1 VEGLDY
7 DKLYKCCEWFFGLP
21 YEKKKNII
29 KSAWNPE
36 NSNLY
41 RGYFPVI
48 DENPSRKEGFEFAR
62 DIDPSVA
69 PDNWF
74 YEQSVWPDED
84 GSFTKQS
91 KSKFFRNKCSN
102 LATLFF
108 ISKCPSIFTMLD
120 GRVFQKRVGF
130 HMGTNCYP
138 LLADLFRYSY
148 EIDFIQGHLKKTKSS

>member
-1 VEGLDY
+1 MEGLDY

-84 GSFTKQS
+84 GSFPFKEFLTGCT
-91 KSKFFRNKCSN
+91 R
-102 LATLFF
+102 TLSYTMSFVDF
-108 ISKCPSIFTMLD
+108 ICTRTLSYSMS
-120 GRVFQKRVGF
+120 VVGF
-130 HMGTNCYP
+130 H
-138 LLADLFRYSY
+138 L
-148 EIDFIQGHLKKTKSS
+148 H